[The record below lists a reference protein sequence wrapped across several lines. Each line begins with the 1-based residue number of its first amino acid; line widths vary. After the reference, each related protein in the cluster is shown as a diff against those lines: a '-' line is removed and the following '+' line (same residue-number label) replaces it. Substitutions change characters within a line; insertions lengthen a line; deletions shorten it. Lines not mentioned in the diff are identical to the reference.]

1 MESNFRSK
9 IKPIASLRKK
19 FNSDCAF
26 LGVLQHNPLKHIK
39 AIKNRL
45 GFPKLPDVERQ
56 SLEKELSKASKL
68 LDHSEQ
74 FVPRKTK

>member
-26 LGVLQHNPLKHIK
+26 LGVLQHNPFIK
-39 AIKNRL
+39 
-45 GFPKLPDVERQ
+45 
-56 SLEKELSKASKL
+56 
-68 LDHSEQ
+68 
-74 FVPRKTK
+74 PRKYRDRFMARINNLKKRLKLKN

>member
-26 LGVLQHNPLKHIK
+26 LGVLQHNPLKEITMPSNTGYIPRNTLSTK
-39 AIKNRL
+39 RKFVKIQETTKN
-45 GFPKLPDVERQ
+45 
-56 SLEKELSKASKL
+56 
-68 LDHSEQ
+68 
-74 FVPRKTK
+74 